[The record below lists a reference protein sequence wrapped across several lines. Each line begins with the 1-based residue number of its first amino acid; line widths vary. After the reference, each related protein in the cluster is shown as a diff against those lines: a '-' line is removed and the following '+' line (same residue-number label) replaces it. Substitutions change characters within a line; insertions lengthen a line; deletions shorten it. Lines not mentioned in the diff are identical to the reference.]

1 MIEKIIEYSA
11 RNRFVALL
19 LVAVLVGWGIWVM
32 RVMPLDAIPDLSDVQ
47 VIIFTEWP
55 GRAPQL
61 VEDQVTYPI
70 VTTMLGAPKVKVVRG
85 YSFFGLSFIYVIFE
99 DGTDMYWARSR
110 ILEYMNEAMQVL
122 PEGITPTLGP
132 DATGVGW
139 GFEYAVVD
147 RTGKLDLAE
156 LRTLQDWY
164 IRYWLKAV
172 PGVSDVASIGGYV
185 QQYQVNVEPNAI
197 QAYNLSLDKVMH
209 AIRMSNNDV
218 GGRVV
223 EFTGRE
229 YMVWGRG
236 YIESVTDLEQ
246 VAVGTDA
253 KGTPI
258 LLKDIARVELGPDLR
273 RGLTELNGTGEVV
286 GGIVVVRFGE
296 STLDVIEG
304 VKAKIMEITPALPE
318 GVEIIPTYDRSDLI
332 LRSVATLKEK
342 LIEESVIVSLITIL
356 FLFHVRSALVAI
368 LTLPLAI
375 LMAITAMYYL
385 GVSSNIMSLGGIAI
399 AIGAMVDGAIVMVEN
414 AHKKLEQG
422 GEDADR
428 VSLII
433 EAAQE
438 VGKPLFFSLLI
449 ITVSF
454 LPVFTLEA
462 QEGRLFRP
470 LAYTKTF
477 AMGFAALL
485 SITVVPLLMV
495 VLVRGR
501 IAGEARNPL
510 ARVLIAGYRPVARIV
525 FHFRKTIVILAI
537 LGLIGTWPIFMK
549 LGSEFMPPLYEG
561 TLMYM
566 PVTLPGASITEMQRA
581 LQVTDRIIA
590 KFPEVESVF
599 GKAGRARTATDPAPL
614 TMIETIINLKPE
626 DQWRPGMTIERLE
639 NELDEALQIP
649 GLANAWTMPIKGRLD
664 MLTTGIRT
672 PLGIKIYGSDLNEI
686 QRIGGELEHALRTVP
701 GTRNIFAE
709 RTGDGYYV
717 YFKVKREEISRY
729 GLMVSDVERVIE
741 SAIGG
746 TNISTTIEGRERFPV
761 NLRYSRAFRNT
772 LEDLK
777 RVLVSTPTGQQ
788 IPITQLAEVDLVK
801 GPTVVKSEGSLLV
814 GYVYVDVAGRD
825 LGSYVQEAQHIVA
838 QQVPMPQGYHLN
850 WSGQYEYMQRA
861 KARLMYVV
869 PLTIL
874 IVFLLLYVNF
884 QSIARSFIVLLSV
897 PFAAIGA
904 VWSLYLLDYDLSVA
918 VWVGVIALVGVAAE
932 IGIIMIAY
940 LDQAYTRGRTEG
952 HLRTMKDLINTV
964 IEGSVKRVRPIT
976 MTVGSTIVG
985 LLPIMWT
992 HGSGADVTKR
1002 IAAPMI
1008 GGMVTTLILALLV
1021 LPAIYIIW
1029 KGREIKKNENLV
1041 GVKQHLSHEHHHT

>member
-1 MIEKIIEYSA
+1 MIEKIIESSA
-11 RNRFVALL
+11 RNPFLIMLLVVFVA
-19 LVAVLVGWGIWVM
+19 AWGVWAFANT
-32 RVMPLDAIPDLSDVQ
+32 PLDAIPDLSDVQ

-61 VEDQVTYPI
+61 VEDQITYPI

-85 YSFFGLSFIYVIFE
+85 FSFFGLSFVYIIFE

-110 ILEYMNEAMQVL
+110 ILEYMNEAMKSL
-122 PEGITPTLGP
+122 PEGVTPTLGP

-147 RTGKLDLAE
+147 TSGKLNLAE

-172 PGVSDVASIGGYV
+172 PGVADVASLGGYV
-185 QQYQVNVEPNAI
+185 KQYQVNIDPNAI
-197 QAYNLSLDKVMH
+197 LAYNLPLDTVIQ
-209 AIRMSNNDV
+209 AIRRSNNDV

-236 YIESVTDLEQ
+236 YIQSVSDLDQ
-246 VAVGTDA
+246 IAVGTSA
-253 KGTPI
+253 RGTPI

-273 RGLTELNGTGEVV
+273 RGLAELNGMGEVV
-286 GGIVVVRFGE
+286 GGIVVIRFGE
-296 STLDVIEG
+296 STLDVIER
-304 VKAKIMEITPALPE
+304 VKAKIQEITPALPE
-318 GVEIIPTYDRSDLI
+318 GVEIIPTYDRSELI
-332 LRSVATLKEK
+332 QRSMVTLREALLQISL
-342 LIEESVIVSLITIL
+342 IVSLITIV
-356 FLFHVRSALVAI
+356 FLFHFRSALVAI
-368 LTLPLAI
+368 LTLPVAI
-375 LMAITAMYYL
+375 VMSITAMYYL
-385 GVSSNIMSLGGIAI
+385 GITANIMSLGGIAI
-399 AIGAMVDGAIVMVEN
+399 AIGVMVDGAIVMVEN
-414 AHKKLEQG
+414 AHKKLAEPS
-422 GEDADR
+422 ADR

-433 EAAQE
+433 QAAKD
-438 VGKPLFFSLLI
+438 VGRPLFFSLLI

-470 LAYTKTF
+470 LAFTWTF
-477 AMGFAALL
+477 AMGFSAVL
-485 SITVVPLLMV
+485 SITLVPLLMV
-495 VLVRGR
+495 LLVRGR
-501 IAGEARNPL
+501 IAREEQNPIARL
-510 ARVLIAGYRPVARIV
+510 LIALYRPVASLV
-525 FHFRKTIVILAI
+525 FRFRKTMIVLA
-537 LGLIGTWPIFMK
+537 GLALVATWPAFTK

-566 PVTLPGASITEMQRA
+566 PVTLPGASITEMQRV
-581 LQVTDRIIA
+581 LQVTNRIIRQ
-590 KFPEVESVF
+590 FPEVDSVF

-626 DQWRPGMTIERLE
+626 DQWREGMTIERLE
-639 NELDEALQIP
+639 NELDQALQLP

-672 PLGIKIYGSDLNEI
+672 PLGIKIFGADLTEI
-686 QRIGGELEHALRTVP
+686 QKIGREIENALRAIP

-709 RTGDGYYV
+709 RTAGGYYV
-717 YFKVKREEISRY
+717 YFQIKREEIARY
-729 GLMVSDVERVIE
+729 GLMIEDVGRVIE

-746 TNISTTIEGRERFPV
+746 SNISMTIEGRERFPV

-788 IPITQLAEVDLVK
+788 IPITQLAEIRLMT
-801 GPTVVKSEGSLLV
+801 GPTVVKSEGSMLV

-825 LGSYVQEAQHIVA
+825 LGSYVEEAQKIVA
-838 QQVPMPQGYHLN
+838 EQVRLPQGYYLG

-861 KARLMYVV
+861 KARLTYMV

-874 IVFLLLYVNF
+874 IVFLLLYLNF
-884 QSIARSFIVLLSV
+884 RSVSRTFIVLLSV
-897 PFAAIGA
+897 PFAAVGA
-904 VWSLYLLDYDLSVA
+904 IWALYLLDYDLSVA
-918 VWVGVIALVGVAAE
+918 VWVGIIALIGIAAE
-932 IGIIMIAY
+932 IGVMMIVY
-940 LDQAYTRGRTEG
+940 LDLSYGRWAGEG
-952 HLRTMKDLINTV
+952 RLESVRDLVDATL
-964 IEGSVKRVRPIT
+964 EGAVQRVRPIL
-976 MTVGSTIVG
+976 MTGGSTIAG
-985 LLPIMWT
+985 LLPIMWS
-992 HGSGADVTKR
+992 HGTGADVMKR

-1008 GGMVTTLILALLV
+1008 GGMVTTLILTLLV
-1021 LPAIYIIW
+1021 IPAIYILW
-1029 KGREIKKNENLV
+1029 RGWGLRVSAAKSRSE
-1041 GVKQHLSHEHHHT
+1041 